1 MIDSK
6 KLKMQKK
13 LLYCKRYEK
22 FKNPKISYIFEISL
36 VRSII
41 YSKSG
46 NEDEEIFKEVKSI
59 EPLKTLDLIVN
70 TGE

>member
-1 MIDSK
+1 
-6 KLKMQKK
+6 MQKK

-22 FKNPKISYIFEISL
+22 FKNLKISYIFEISL
-36 VRSII
+36 LRSII

-59 EPLKTLDLIVN
+59 EPLKTFDLIVN